1 MTDINRSALY
11 GKLDPFLFRSLE
23 SATSL
28 CKLRGNPYVELVHWL
43 HQMLAERDSDLHRL
57 IERFDLNAGRLDHD
71 LAMAMDR
78 LPRGASAISDFSA
91 FIDEAIERAWIYST
105 IVYGSTTIR
114 SAFLLAG
121 ILKTPSLR
129 NQLLSTSQQW
139 SKLVPDLV
147 LNEIPAAIDGSAEDG
162 GGSDAPNPAAGMQGA
177 AAGGESALQ
186 RFAVDM
192 TAQAR
197 ADRIDPI
204 TGRETE
210 IRQVIDVLMR
220 RRQNNPLLTGEA
232 GVGKTAIAEGLA
244 LRIAAGDVPPGLSDV
259 TLYSLDMG
267 LLQAGAGV
275 KGEFESR
282 LQQIISE
289 VERSTRPIILF
300 IDEVHRLIGAGGAHG
315 TGDAANLLKPA
326 LARGQLRTIGATTWS
341 EYKKYIESD
350 PALTRRFEA
359 IQVREPSE
367 EEAVAMLRGLVGRLE
382 RHHRILILD
391 QAVDAAVRLSNR
403 YLPARQLPDKAISLM
418 DTACARVLVGRHA
431 PPAAVEDLQRR
442 ISALE
447 AEQAALERERRIGL
461 PVEVSASLTDALSE
475 RRRDLAALEARWHQQ
490 RGKVEAI
497 VALRSQH
504 MQAPA
509 DEPDADAV
517 ADRRAT
523 LTQLRDE
530 LAGIQGDLPLVQVDV
545 DVETVAAV
553 LADWTGIPAGRM
565 LRNEAQSVLALPQTL
580 ARRVIGQPEAMDAI
594 ARRVQN
600 ARAALDDPQRP
611 VGVFLLC
618 GPSGVG
624 KTETAL
630 ALAEVMYGGEQNLIS
645 INMNEFQESHTV
657 STLKG
662 APPGYVGYGEGGI
675 LTEAV
680 RRRPYS
686 VVLLD
691 EMEKAH
697 PDVQEAFY
705 QIFDKGWMEDGEGR
719 RIDFRNTILILTTN
733 AGDAEIMRLG
743 QENPSPAP
751 HQAERRIRDALRE
764 YFTAAFLGR
773 LTVVPFY
780 PLTGAVYEEIIA
792 IRLRRI
798 GRRLADQHQIMF
810 GHTPDVGELIRER
823 CAEVESGGRLI
834 DSIITQSLL
843 PLISREIISAL
854 AENRTLNEVR
864 VSVENSE
871 FQVELS

>member
-1 MTDINRSALY
+1 MTDINRPALY
-11 GKLDPFLFRSLE
+11 GKLNPFLFRSLE

-43 HQMLAERDSDLHRL
+43 HQMLAESDSDLHRL
-57 IERFDLNAGRLDHD
+57 IVRFDLNAGRLDHD
-71 LAMAMDR
+71 LSVAMDR
-78 LPRGASAISDFSA
+78 LPRGASAIADFSA
-91 FIDEAIERAWIYST
+91 FIDEAIERAWVYST
-105 IVYGSTTIR
+105 IAYGRARIR

-129 NQLLSTSQQW
+129 NQLLATSQQW
-139 SKLVPDLV
+139 GKLVPDLV
-147 LNEIPAAIDGSAEDG
+147 MNEIPAVIAGSAEDND
-162 GGSDAPNPAAGMQGA
+162 SADTPEAEAAPDSADA
-177 AAGGESALQ
+177 ESALQ

-204 TGRETE
+204 TGRESE

-244 LRIAAGDVPPGLSDV
+244 LRIAAGDVPPALRDV

-267 LLQAGAGV
+267 LLQAGASV
-275 KGEFESR
+275 KGEFEAR

-289 VERSTRPIILF
+289 VERSTRPVVLF

-367 EEAVAMLRGLVGRLE
+367 DEAVAMLRGLVGRLE
-382 RHHRILILD
+382 RHHRIVILD

-418 DTACARVLVGRHA
+418 DTACARVVVGRHA
-431 PPAAVEDLQRR
+431 PPPAVEDLQRR

-447 AEQAALERERRIGL
+447 AEQAALERERLIGL
-461 PVEVSASLTDALSE
+461 PVEIRPALGEALAE
-475 RRRDLAALEARWHQQ
+475 RQQELAASEARWKQQ
-490 RGKVEAI
+490 REQVEAI
-497 VALRSQH
+497 VALR
-504 MQAPA
+504 A
-509 DEPDADAV
+509 EPHEAQEAG
-517 ADRRAT
+517 DRRAT
-523 LTQLRDE
+523 LARLRTE
-530 LAGIQGDLPLVQVDV
+530 LAALQGDTPLVQVDV

-580 ARRVIGQPEAMDAI
+580 ARRVIGQPAAMDAI

-733 AGDAEIMRLG
+733 AGDAEIMRLA
-743 QENPSPAP
+743 QEEPAP
-751 HQAERRIRDALRE
+751 ASSQVERRIRDALRE

-780 PLTGAVYEEIIA
+780 PLSGAVYEEIIA
-792 IRLRRI
+792 MRLRTI
-798 GRRLADQHQIMF
+798 GRRLAEQHEIAF
-810 GHTPDVGELIRER
+810 HHTPEVGLLIHER

-864 VSVENSE
+864 ISVENNE
-871 FQVELS
+871 FQVTLC